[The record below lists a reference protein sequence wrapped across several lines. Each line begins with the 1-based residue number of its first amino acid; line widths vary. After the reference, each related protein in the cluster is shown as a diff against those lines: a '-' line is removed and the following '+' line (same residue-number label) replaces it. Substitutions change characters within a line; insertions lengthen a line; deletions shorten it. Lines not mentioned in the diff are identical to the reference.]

1 MNDILEKSTV
11 LVLNRHWQA
20 IAARTPAD
28 AFAQMMTGAA
38 CGLDIDTSDGALTP
52 VRSWPEWM
60 KLPVRPGDRFARTV
74 RGAIRVPTV
83 VVLARYDRVPR
94 RRPALSARA
103 IWERDGRRCQY
114 TGKVLAPGEG
124 NIDHVVPRS
133 RGGTTSWENCV
144 LACRQVNSRKADRLP
159 EEVGLRLLRAPSAPR
174 ELPVTVLLRNSHG
187 IADWELFLAAREAR
201 SVETDQQAA

>member
-1 MNDILEKSTV
+1 MDALLDLVTV

-28 AFAQMMTGAA
+28 AFAQMMTGTA
-38 CGLDIDTSDGALTP
+38 CGLDIDAQSGQLVP
-52 VRSWPEWM
+52 V
-60 KLPVRPGDRFARTV
+60 RTV
-74 RGAIRVPTV
+74 RGAVRVPTV
-83 VVLARYDRVPR
+83 LVLARYDRVPR

-114 TGKVLAPGEG
+114 TGKVLGPGEG

-133 RGGTTSWENCV
+133 RGGATSWENCV

-159 EEVGLRLLRAPSAPR
+159 EEVGLRLLRAPAAPR
-174 ELPVTVLLRNSHG
+174 ELPVTVLLRNHHG
-187 IADWELFLAAREAR
+187 IADWELFLAR
-201 SVETDQQAA
+201 TK

>member
-28 AFAQMMTGAA
+28 AFAQMMTGVA
-38 CGLDIDTSDGALTP
+38 CGLDIDSADGTLVP
-52 VRSWPEWM
+52 VRTWAEWM
-60 KLPVRPGDRFARTV
+60 RLRIRAGDRFARTV

-83 VVLARYDRVPR
+83 LVLARYGQVPR

-114 TGKVLAPGEG
+114 TGRLLAPGEG

-133 RGGTTSWENCV
+133 RGGATSWENCV

-174 ELPVTVLLRNSHG
+174 ELPVSVLLRNSHG
-187 IADWELFLAAREAR
+187 IADWELFLANQKVA
-201 SVETDQQAA
+201 

>member
-1 MNDILEKSTV
+1 MDTFLDFATV

-38 CGLDIDTSDGALTP
+38 CGLDIDSGQGTLAP
-52 VRSWPEWM
+52 VRTWAEWLA
-60 KLPVRPGDRFARTV
+60 LPVRPSTDRCVRTV
-74 RGAIRVPTV
+74 RGPVRVPTV
-83 VVLARYDRVPR
+83 LVLARYGQVPR
-94 RRPALSARA
+94 RKPALSARA

-114 TGKVLAPGEG
+114 TGRLLAPGEG

-133 RGGTTSWENCV
+133 RGGVTSWENCV
-144 LACRQVNSRKADRLP
+144 LACRQVNSRKADRTP

-174 ELPVTVLLRNSHG
+174 ELPVSVLLRNHHG
-187 IADWELFLAAREAR
+187 IADWEMFLDRRAR
-201 SVETDQQAA
+201 

>member
-20 IAARTPAD
+20 IAARPPAV

-38 CGLDIDTSDGALTP
+38 CGLDIDQALGTLLP
-52 VRSWPEWM
+52 VRSWAEWAR
-60 KLPVRPGDRFARTV
+60 LPVRSHDAFARTV
-74 RGAIRVPTV
+74 RGAVRVPTV
-83 VVLARYDRVPR
+83 VVLARYGQVPR

-114 TGKVLAPGEG
+114 TGRLLAPGEG

-133 RGGTTSWENCV
+133 RGGATSWENCV
-144 LACRQVNSRKADRLP
+144 LACRQVNSRKADRTP
-159 EEVGLRLLRAPSAPR
+159 EEVGLRLLRDPQAPR
-174 ELPVTVLLRNSHG
+174 ELPVTLLLRNRHQV
-187 IADWELFLAAREAR
+187 ADWELFLDRRAK
-201 SVETDQQAA
+201 

>member
-1 MNDILEKSTV
+1 MDALLDLATV

-20 IAARTPAD
+20 IAARAPAD

-38 CGLDIDTSDGALTP
+38 CGLDIDPGAGTLAP
-52 VRSWPEWM
+52 VRTWAEWLR
-60 KLPVRPGDRFARTV
+60 LPVRAGVDRFARTV
-74 RGAIRVPTV
+74 RGAVRVPTV
-83 VVLARYDRVPR
+83 LVLARYDRVPR

-114 TGKVLAPGEG
+114 TGRLLAPGEG

-133 RGGTTSWENCV
+133 RGGATSWENCV

-174 ELPVTVLLRNSHG
+174 ELPVTVLLRNPHG
-187 IADWELFLAAREAR
+187 IADWELFLAAKK
-201 SVETDQQAA
+201 